1 MRRWTIIVAAL
12 AAAITV
18 LFVRVVVVARDFS
31 VVVTAARFDAMR
43 NDHTALRNFLRR
55 MPKGADLHIHLTGAV
70 YAEHVI
76 EWAILDGYCVRTADL
91 TIVPPPCAEGS
102 VAAGEV
108 QKD

>member
-1 MRRWTIIVAAL
+1 LRRWTIIVAAL

-31 VVVTAARFDAMR
+31 VVVTAARFDALR

-55 MPKGADLHIHLTGAV
+55 MPKGADLHIHLIGAV

-76 EWAILDGYCVRTADL
+76 E
-91 TIVPPPCAEGS
+91 
-102 VAAGEV
+102 
-108 QKD
+108 

>member
-31 VVVTAARFDAMR
+31 VVVTAARFDALR
-43 NDHTALRNFLRR
+43 DDHTALRNFLRR
-55 MPKGADLHIHLTGAV
+55 MPKGADLHVHLTGAV

-76 EWAILDGYCVRTADL
+76 EWAPRRGHER
-91 TIVPPPCAEGS
+91 
-102 VAAGEV
+102 
-108 QKD
+108 